1 MANRRKQIEALQ
13 QKASELATEF
23 EELHDDMESA
33 LENMPESL
41 QYGERGQAIQEKID
55 WLDTCV
61 DSLNEIAEEVIV

>member
-13 QKASELATEF
+13 RKASELADEF
-23 EELHDDMESA
+23 EALHDEMEEA

-55 WLDTCV
+55 WLDTCT
-61 DSLNEIAEEVIV
+61 DSLNEIADEVMA